1 VDPET
6 LRAVSYDPF
15 YGTGEFVK
23 AMWQMYRAGAPKGR
37 AANKAEEKRP

>member
-1 VDPET
+1 VDRKT
-6 LRAVSYDPF
+6 LRAASYDPF

-23 AMWQMYRAGAPKGR
+23 AMWQTYRASVPPGR